1 MLNAPSAK
9 STSAAPAARR
19 RLTELVRVLRRNAR
33 RPGAAAREAPLRAE
47 LFSAEQME
55 HHGANLAAASHR
67 LGGRGTRNDLLPR
80 LAQNEVILAQACALL
95 TADIRAE
102 RPITPAGEW
111 LLDNFYLIEEQIR
124 TARRHLPVRYS
135 RALPQL
141 VDGLSAGLP
150 RVYDIALEIIA
161 HGDGQV
167 DPNSMAR
174 FIAAYQTVEPL
185 TLGELWAIP
194 IMLRLALIE
203 NLRRVAARI
212 ADASA
217 GRTLAGQWAD
227 QMLRIVETDPKSVI
241 LVVADMAR
249 SQPPAS
255 SAFVAELSRRLQGQS
270 PALGLAIS
278 WVEQHLAEVGYTVQQ
293 LVNVET
299 QHQAADQVSIA
310 NSIGSLRF
318 LDAVDWRTFVESMSV
333 VERTLREDPASV
345 YAGMDFATRDRYRH
359 VIERLARRSKRPEV
373 DVATAALELAK
384 TYASSASTND
394 RRAHV
399 GYVLVDA
406 GRAALEARV
415 GLRQSPIDRLRE
427 FGERHPLALYLGS
440 IGALTLL
447 FARWLV
453 DQAHSGGAQGGWLAL
468 DIFVLVICAS
478 QLGVAIVNWLATL
491 IATPAALPRMDCR
504 DGLPPDARTLVVVPT
519 MLVDAPGVDAL
530 VDALEVRFLAN
541 RDEQLHFGLLTD
553 FVDAPSEEVHG
564 DDVLV
569 DIASRR
575 IEALNARYGAES
587 FFLFHRPRRFNAGEG
602 AWIGF
607 ERKRGK
613 LGDLNALLRD
623 RGAAGRF
630 ARIVGDVAVLR
641 DIRYVI
647 TLDTDT
653 WLPHEAARS
662 LVGAMLH
669 PLNRPHFDERT
680 RRVVDGYAILQPRVA
695 ATLPAEGRSLYAT
708 LTGGEPGLDPYTR
721 TVSDVYQ
728 DLFGEGSFIGKG
740 IYDVDAFEH
749 ALRGRFPDNRILSHD
764 LLEGLY
770 ARSGLI
776 TDVQVYEEDPSTYA
790 VDMRRRHRWI
800 RGDWQIASWLGWRV
814 PAAAGATERNPLS
827 LLSRWKILD
836 NLRRSLVAPA
846 LFAVVVIGWGLLADP
861 WLWTWIAIAIVALPA
876 ANATLLEVTA
886 KSHDMTWRAHLRMT
900 LASIVRRV
908 LQSLFT
914 IAVLP
919 YEAVVNLD
927 AILRTTVRV
936 VVTQRHLLQWMPS
949 ALERRS
955 GPGVLAS
962 YALMWSAPVIALAI
976 TAWLAWLRPD
986 ALGAAAPFLALWL
999 AAPLIAAWLARPA
1012 APPREVLDGDDTAFL
1027 RTIARRTWQFFDEII
1042 GPEDHWLPP
1051 DNFQEAPAVVIAHR
1065 TSPTNIGLSLLA
1077 NLAAYDFGYLST
1089 HRLVARIEAAFETL
1103 AKLQRYRGHFLNW
1116 YDTRTLEPL
1125 HPRYVSSVDS
1135 GNLAGHLITLR
1146 AGLRE
1151 LVDAPVVPDRWLD
1164 GLDDTFA
1171 LLRESGEDAPA
1182 LRSIETA
1189 LARARADAPRTLT
1202 DVRAA
1207 LQAIA
1212 AAASDDTVRTEG
1224 QRWQRALN
1232 AQCSDFIETIDAFA
1246 PWCARPAEMGSHQTE
1261 LDRARTLADLAYL
1274 PTLLDLDAAGLA
1286 GDDPTTLQQSIVA
1299 GARRAADCIATLNVL
1314 RAQIGGLAT
1323 FEYGFLYDDKRKLM
1337 SIGYNVSEHRLDAG
1351 RYDLLASEARLA
1363 VYIGVAQG
1371 ALPQE
1376 SWFALGRLLTLA
1388 DGEPILLSWSGS
1400 MFEYLMP
1407 MLVMPTFRGT
1417 LLEHTAAAAVRRQV
1431 RYGRQRGV
1439 PWGISECGYNV
1450 VDAAFNYQYR
1460 AFGVPGL
1467 GLQRG
1472 LAEDLVI
1479 APYASALAL
1488 MVAPRRACSN
1498 LRELAGGDALGR
1510 FGFHEAIDFTPSRL
1524 RRGQDRTVI
1533 QSFMAHHQGMTLL
1546 AIAHALLDEPMQRR
1560 FVADL
1565 ELQST
1570 LLLLQER
1577 VPKARASYS
1586 TTPALVDLRTT
1597 ADTHESPVR
1606 VFDTADTAA
1615 PAVQLL
1621 SNGRYHVMVTNAG
1634 GGYSRWKDIALIRW
1648 REDATCDPWGN
1659 FCYLRDTASGRVWSP
1674 TFLPSRAPADRY
1686 EVTFSESRVDFRRRD
1701 GDFDTHTEIV
1711 VSPED
1716 DVELRRLHITNRS
1729 RGRRWIEV
1737 TSYAE
1742 VVLTPPAADA
1752 LHPAFSNLFV
1762 QTEIVSE
1769 RRALLCSRRPRS
1781 RHDFTPSLF
1790 HVMTVHGVAVGDA
1803 SYETDRAKF
1812 IGRGNSVADPQVLR
1826 EPGPL
1831 SGSAGSVLDP
1841 IVAIRQRISLEPDR
1855 TVVVDMVTG
1864 AAADR
1869 AECIALVE
1877 KYQDRRLADRA
1888 FEMAWT
1894 HNHIVL
1900 RQLNVT
1906 EADAQ
1911 LYGRLTSSIIYADA
1925 ALRTAPDVIARN
1937 RRGQSGLWGYA
1948 ISGDLPIVLLQV
1960 QSAESIELVRQLV
1973 RAHAYWRL
1981 KGLRVDL
1988 VIWNEERGGYRH
2000 VLQDQIMGLIA
2011 GGIASDV
2018 IDRPGGIFVRAAEQ
2032 IAAEDRV
2039 LLQAVARAI
2048 FSDGNGSLAEQV
2060 RRRPRRDTT
2069 MPALAVVDDL
2079 PEPTPAAPYARPKLL
2094 FDNGLGGFAQ
2104 DGREYVIVTSDK
2116 DTTPAPW
2123 VNVIANPWFGCVV
2136 SEQGPTYTWLENA
2149 HEFRLTPWHNDPV
2162 TDASGE
2168 AFYVRDQETGRSWS
2182 PTPLPR
2188 RGEGPYTCRHGFG
2201 YTAFEHTEEGIA
2213 SELGLHVA
2221 IDAPL
2226 RFAVL
2231 RLRNVGRRPRQLA
2244 VTNYV
2249 EWVLGDIRP
2258 KTAMHVVTEI
2268 DPGSGAVFARNA
2280 YHPEFGDRVAFLD
2293 VDDVER
2299 TVTGDRAEFV
2309 GRNGTLRSPAALS
2322 RARLS
2327 GKVGAALDPCTAIQV
2342 IVDLAPGQMR
2352 EIVFRMGVG
2361 RGTEDANRL
2370 VMRYRQSGSA
2380 RATLDAAKAYWQE
2393 TLDAVQIR
2401 TPDPTVDLLAN
2412 GWLVYQTLACRV
2424 WARTGYYQSG
2434 GAYGF
2439 RDQLQDAMALVHT
2452 RPDLLR
2458 EQLLRAASRQFV
2470 EGDVQHWWHPPLGR
2484 GVRSHCSDDFLWLPL
2499 ATSRYV
2505 ECTSDVGVLGERIPF
2520 LEGRPVPPEDE
2531 SYYDLPARAN
2541 EQATLYQH
2549 GVRAIE
2555 RGLRFGSHGLPLMG
2569 AGDWND
2575 GMNNVGARGRGES
2588 VWLGW
2593 FLIDVLRRFGTLAD
2607 RQGDAAFAQRC
2618 AIEADTLRGN
2628 IERNAWDG
2636 RWYRRAY
2643 FDDGTP
2649 LGTAAAAECQIDS
2662 ISQSWSVLSGAGD
2675 TVRSRVAMQA
2685 VDERLVRREHAL
2697 VQLLDPPFDVSD
2709 PDPGYIRGYVPG
2721 VRENGGQYTHAAIW
2735 TAMAFAGLGDAERA
2749 WEIVAMINP
2758 LGHSRTRDDVAT
2770 YRAEPYVVAAD
2781 VYAVPPH
2788 TGRAGWSWYTGSAGW
2803 MYRLILESL
2812 LGVTRE
2818 GNRLRFAPRLPVAW
2832 PSCEIRYRFGATM
2845 YTIVLSHGAND
2856 AEATIVRLDGVV
2868 RTGGLVPLV
2877 DDRLEHAVE
2886 VIVATTARDLGREGS
2901 LATSRMSATFPQ
2913 TGFGGR

>member
-1 MLNAPSAK
+1 MLIPPSAK
-9 STSAAPAARR
+9 STGTPLAARR
-19 RLTELVRVLRRNAR
+19 RLIELIRVLRRKAR
-33 RPGAAAREAPLRAE
+33 GPGAAAREAPLRAE

-55 HHGANLAAASHR
+55 HHGASLAAASHR
-67 LGGRGTRNDLLPR
+67 LGERATRNRLLPR
-80 LAQNEVILAQACALL
+80 LAQNEGVLAQACALL
-95 TADIRAE
+95 TADIRAG
-102 RPITPAGEW
+102 RPIAPAGEW
-111 LLDNFYLIEEQIR
+111 LLDNFYMIEEQIR

-141 VDGLSAGLP
+141 VEGQSAGLP

-167 DPNSMAR
+167 DPDSVSR

-217 GRTLAGQWAD
+217 ARTLAGQWAD
-227 QMLRIVETDPKSVI
+227 QMLRIVETDPKNLI

-249 SQPPAS
+249 SQPPTS
-255 SAFVAELSRRLQGQS
+255 SAFVAELARRLQGQS
-270 PALGLAIS
+270 PALGLAMT
-278 WVEQHLAEVGYTVQQ
+278 WVEQHLAELGYTLQQ
-293 LVNVET
+293 LVNAET

-318 LDAVDWRTFVESMSV
+318 LDAMDWRTFVESMSL
-333 VERTLREDPASV
+333 VERTLREDPAGV

-359 VIERLARRSKRPEV
+359 VIERLARRCERPEV
-373 DVATAALELAK
+373 EVATAALELAG
-384 TYASSASTND
+384 TYASSTSTND

-406 GRAALEARV
+406 GRATLEARM
-415 GLRQSPIDRLRE
+415 GLRRSAIDRLRE
-427 FGERHPLALYLGS
+427 FGDRNPLALYLGS

-447 FARWLV
+447 FARWLI

-468 DIFVLVICAS
+468 DALALVICAS

-491 IATPAALPRMDCR
+491 IAAPAALPRMDCR
-504 DGLPPDARTLVVVPT
+504 NGLPPDARTLVVVPT
-519 MLVDAPGVDAL
+519 MLVDARGVDAL

-541 RDEQLHFGLLTD
+541 RDAQLHFGLLTD
-553 FVDAPSEEVHG
+553 FVDSPSENVPG
-564 DDVLV
+564 DDMLV
-569 DIASRR
+569 DVAARG
-575 IEALNARYGAES
+575 IEALNARYGAPN
-587 FFLFHRPRRFNAGEG
+587 FFLFHRARRYSAGER

-623 RGAAGRF
+623 RQASERF
-630 ARIVGDVAVLR
+630 AKIVGDVAVLG

-653 WLPHEAARS
+653 WLPHDAARN

-669 PLNRPHFDERT
+669 PLNRPRFDERT

-740 IYDVDAFEH
+740 IYDVDAFEQ

-790 VDMRRRHRWI
+790 ADMRRRHRWI

-814 PAAAGATERNPLS
+814 PAVAGAAERNPLS

-846 LFAVVVIGWGLLADP
+846 LFAVVAIGWGLLADP

-876 ANATLLEVTA
+876 ASATLLEVTT
-886 KSHDMTWRAHLRMT
+886 KSQDMTWRAHLRMT

-908 LQSLFT
+908 MQSMFT

-919 YEAVVNLD
+919 YEAVANLD
-927 AILRTTVRV
+927 AILRTTLRV
-936 VVTQRHLLQWMPS
+936 VVTRRHLLQWMPS
-949 ALERRS
+949 ALDRRS
-955 GPGVLAS
+955 GQGVRAA
-962 YALMWSAPVIALAI
+962 YALMWPAPLIALAMA
-976 TAWLAWLRPD
+976 AWLLWLRPD
-986 ALGAAAPFLALWL
+986 ALGAAALFLVLWL
-999 AAPLIAAWLARPA
+999 AAPLIAAWLDRPA
-1012 APPREVLDGDDTAFL
+1012 APRREVLDADDAAFL
-1027 RTIARRTWQFFDEII
+1027 RTIARRTWQFFDEVV

-1051 DNFQEAPAVVIAHR
+1051 DNLQEAPAVVVAHR

-1089 HRLVARIEAAFETL
+1089 PRLAARTQAAFETL
-1103 AKLQRYRGHFLNW
+1103 AKLPRFRGHFLNW
-1116 YDTRTLEPL
+1116 YDTQTLEPL

-1164 GLDDTFA
+1164 GLEDTFA
-1171 LLRESGEDAPA
+1171 LLRENGGDASA
-1182 LRSIETA
+1182 VRSIEMA
-1189 LARARADAPRTLT
+1189 LARVRSDVPGTLAG
-1202 DVRAA
+1202 VREA

-1212 AAASDDTVRTEG
+1212 VATSSGNEGTEG
-1224 QRWQRALN
+1224 HPWQRAWR
-1232 AQCSDFIETIDAFA
+1232 AHCTDFIETMDAFA
-1246 PWCARPAEMGSHQTE
+1246 PWCARPEEVVEHRAA
-1261 LDRARTLADLAYL
+1261 LDRVRTLADLARL
-1274 PTLLDLDAAGLA
+1274 PAVIGLDADAIA
-1286 GDDPTTLQQSIVA
+1286 DDDRNTFHRSIA
-1299 GARRAADCIATLNVL
+1299 NGARRAADCIASLDAL
-1314 RAQIGGLAT
+1314 QAQIGGLTT
-1323 FEYGFLYDDKRKLM
+1323 FDYGFLYDEKRKLM
-1337 SIGYNVSEHRLDAG
+1337 SIGYNVSAHRLDAG
-1351 RYDLLASEARLA
+1351 HYDLLASEARLA
-1363 VYIGVAQG
+1363 TYVGIAQG
-1371 ALPQE
+1371 ELSQE

-1407 MLVMPTFRGT
+1407 MLVMPTFPGT

-1431 RYGRQRGV
+1431 QYGRQRGV

-1450 VDAAFNYQYR
+1450 VDSAFNYQYR

-1479 APYASALAL
+1479 APYASALAV
-1488 MVAPRRACSN
+1488 MVAPQRACSN
-1498 LRELAGGDALGR
+1498 LRELARGEALGR

-1524 RRGQDRTVI
+1524 RRGQTRAVVR
-1533 QSFMAHHQGMTLL
+1533 SFMAHHQGMTLL

-1560 FVADL
+1560 FVADPQ
-1565 ELQST
+1565 LQST

-1586 TTPALVDLRTT
+1586 TTPALVDLRAT
-1597 ADTHESPVR
+1597 ADTHEAPVR
-1606 VFDTADTAA
+1606 VFDTADTTA

-1621 SNGRYHVMVTNAG
+1621 SNGRYHVMVTNGG
-1634 GGYSRWKDIALIRW
+1634 GGYSRWKDVALTRW

-1674 TFLPSRAPADRY
+1674 TFLPSRTPADRY
-1686 EVTFSESRVDFRRRD
+1686 EATFSESRVDFRRRD
-1701 GDFDTHTEIV
+1701 GAFETHTEIV

-1716 DVELRRLHITNRS
+1716 DVELRRVHITNRS
-1729 RGRRWIEV
+1729 RDRRWIEV

-1742 VVLTPPAADA
+1742 IVLTSPAADA

-1762 QTEIVSE
+1762 QTKIVQE

-1781 RHDFTPSLF
+1781 RHDFSPSLF
-1790 HVMTVHGVAVGDA
+1790 HLMAVHGVPVGNA

-1812 IGRGNSVADPQVLR
+1812 IGRGNGVPDPQVLR

-1841 IVAIRQRISLEPDR
+1841 IVAIRQRISLDADQ

-1864 AAADR
+1864 TAADR
-1869 AECIALVE
+1869 AACIALVE

-1894 HNHIVL
+1894 HSHLVL
-1900 RQLNVT
+1900 RQLNIT

-1911 LYGRLTSSIIYADA
+1911 LYGRLTSAIIYADA
-1925 ALRTAPDVIARN
+1925 SLRAAPDVIARN

-1948 ISGDLPIVLLQV
+1948 ISGDLPIVLLRV

-1973 RAHAYWRL
+1973 QAHGYWRL

-2000 VLQDQIMGLIA
+2000 VLQDQIMSLIA

-2048 FSDGNGSLAEQV
+2048 FSDANGSLAEQV

-2069 MPALAVVDDL
+2069 MPALVVADDL
-2079 PEPTPAAPYARPKLL
+2079 PEPAPAISYTRPKLL
-2094 FDNGLGGFAQ
+2094 LDNGLGGFAEG
-2104 DGREYVIVTSDK
+2104 GREYVIVTGDK
-2116 DTTPAPW
+2116 ETTPAPW
-2123 VNVIANPWFGCVV
+2123 VNVIANQWFGCVV

-2168 AFYVRDQETGRSWS
+2168 AFYIRDQETGRSWS

-2201 YTAFEHTEEGIA
+2201 YTLFEHTEEGIA

-2221 IDAPL
+2221 IDAPV
-2226 RFAVL
+2226 RFAVV

-2244 VTNYV
+2244 VTNYI

-2268 DPGSGAVFARNA
+2268 DPDSGAVFARNA

-2299 TVTGDRAEFV
+2299 TVTGDRAEFI
-2309 GRNGTLRSPAALS
+2309 GRNGTLRAPAALS
-2322 RARLS
+2322 RSRLS
-2327 GKVGAALDPCTAIQV
+2327 GKIGAALDPCTAIQV
-2342 IVDLAPGQMR
+2342 IVDLAPGEMR
-2352 EIVFRMGVG
+2352 EIIFRMGVG
-2361 RGTEDANRL
+2361 SGTEDAHGL

-2380 RATLDAAKAYWQE
+2380 RATLDAAKAYWQQ

-2401 TPDPTVDLLAN
+2401 TPDSTVDLLAN
-2412 GWLVYQTLACRV
+2412 GWLIYQTLACRV

-2452 RPDLLR
+2452 RPELLR
-2458 EQLLRAASRQFV
+2458 EQLLRAAARQFV

-2505 ECTSDVGVLGERIPF
+2505 QCTGDVSVLGERIPF
-2520 LEGRPVPPEDE
+2520 LEGRPVPPDDE
-2531 SYYDLPARAN
+2531 SYYDLPARSG
-2541 EQATLYQH
+2541 EQGTLYQH
-2549 GVRAIE
+2549 CVRAIE
-2555 RGLRFGSHGLPLMG
+2555 RGLRYGSHGLPLMG

-2575 GMNNVGARGRGES
+2575 GMNNVGAGGRGES

-2618 AIEADTLRGN
+2618 ENEADTLREN
-2628 IERNAWDG
+2628 IEKHAWDG

-2675 TVRSRVAMQA
+2675 AARSRAAMQA

-2697 VQLLDPPFDVSD
+2697 VQLLDPPFDVAE

-2758 LGHSRTRDDVAT
+2758 LRHALTRDAVAT

-2781 VYAVPPH
+2781 VYAVAPH

-2812 LGVTRE
+2812 IGLIRE
-2818 GNRLRFAPRLPVAW
+2818 GNRLRFAPKLPAAW
-2832 PSCEIRYRFGATM
+2832 PSCEVRYRFGSTVYRIA
-2845 YTIVLSHGAND
+2845 LSHGAAD
-2856 AEATIVRLDGVV
+2856 ADATIVRLDGGV
-2868 RTGGLVPLV
+2868 RAEGSVPLV
-2877 DDRLEHAVE
+2877 DDRVEHAVE
-2886 VIVATTARDLGREGS
+2886 VIVATTERGVVREASRRDKQAVDLSPG
-2901 LATSRMSATFPQ
+2901 
-2913 TGFGGR
+2913 GFGAR